1 MVVVLKIGSRQR
13 TLWRM
18 NAVVVS
24 AIPDIGTLEFDEFM
38 HELSAVLLSFGP
50 CPIIVTWHF
59 KFVAEK

>member
-1 MVVVLKIGSRQR
+1 ML
-13 TLWRM
+13 LCRM

-38 HELSAVLLSFGP
+38 RELSAVLLSFGP